1 MGVGPISFD
10 EAMDL
15 LGQATAPLGTETV
28 ALANGAGRTLA
39 SDVVARLPS
48 PRFTVSA
55 MDGYAVR
62 IGDVV
67 AGQAMPVA
75 GEARPGHPHAEPLA
89 QGETVRIFTGG
100 PLPDGADCVIM
111 QEYAARE
118 GPVVRFSEGFGPSR
132 HIRETGSD
140 FAAGDV
146 LVQAGTRLD
155 ARTLV
160 AVAAADVGEVYVHRR
175 PKCAILSTG
184 DELAE
189 PGTASEHAH
198 AIPDSIGAAL
208 AAMVEQAGG
217 MVATRTRA
225 LDDLPA
231 LELQAGDLLQGADLV
246 VVTGGASV
254 GDRDFAK
261 PMFAAHGLDLVF
273 DKVAI
278 KPGKP
283 VWLGRAEGSLVL
295 GLPGNPT
302 SAMVTARLFL
312 LPLLDLLQG
321 GAGGHVWRTMPL
333 VAPLPAVGDR
343 ETFVRAAWEAD
354 GLRPLGN
361 QDSGVQGGLARA
373 DWLVRCPA
381 GQDEIASGCLVSA
394 LPWTA

>member
-15 LGQATAPLGTETV
+15 LEQAIEPLVTEMV
-28 ALANGAGRTLA
+28 SLDHSAGRTLA
-39 SDVVARLPS
+39 SDITARLPS

-62 IGDVV
+62 IEDVV
-67 AGQAMPVA
+67 AGQAMPVT
-75 GEARPGHPHAEPLA
+75 GEARPGRPYAELLG
-89 QGETVRIFTGG
+89 QGKAVRIFTGG
-100 PLPDGADCVIM
+100 TLPEGADCVIM
-111 QEYAARE
+111 QEYAARDGE
-118 GPVVRFSEGFGPSR
+118 VVRFSEGFGPSR
-132 HIRETGSD
+132 HVREAGSD

-146 LVQAGTRLD
+146 LVRAGTRLD
-155 ARTLV
+155 PRTLV
-160 AVAAADVGEVYVHRR
+160 AAAAAGAGKVAVYRR
-175 PKCAILSTG
+175 PKVSILSTG

-189 PGTASEHAH
+189 PGTASERAY

-208 AAMVEQAGG
+208 AAMVEQAGAI
-217 MVATRTRA
+217 VAARTRA

-231 LELQAGDLLQGADLV
+231 LEKQAGDLLQEADLV

-254 GDRDFAK
+254 GDRDYAK
-261 PMFAAHGLDLVF
+261 PMFETHGLKLVF

-283 VWLGRAEGSLVL
+283 VWFGRVGGKMVL

-302 SAMVTARLFL
+302 SAMVTARLFVV
-312 LPLLDLLQG
+312 PLLGSLQG
-321 GAGGHVWRTMPL
+321 GQCGHVWRNMPL
-333 VAPLPAVGDR
+333 VAPLPATGDR
-343 ETFVRAAWEAD
+343 ETFVRAEWEAD

-381 GQDEIASGCLVSA
+381 GQGEVAPGSLVSA
-394 LPWTA
+394 LPFVS